1 MMQIAEAAKISRHLL
16 TTLQQVIIGKEQ
28 VLQHLLLGLYSGGNV
43 LLEDFPGVAK
53 TLIARLMAQVTG
65 LEFKRLQFTPDLLPG
80 DITGGFIYNQKMGE
94 FEFRPGP
101 LFTNLVLADEV
112 NRAPP
117 KTQAA
122 LLEVMQERQV
132 TIEGTTYPMR
142 RPFVVLATQ
151 NPIEL
156 EGTYP
161 LPEAQLDR
169 FIMRLRVGYPNL
181 EEERLILAQR
191 GARRQE
197 KIDLTPVID
206 ATQLLH
212 LQATVEQVHTSAAV
226 EQYIV
231 SLTAATRQHNQVQV
245 GVSPRGSLAL
255 YQLARAH
262 AMLHERDFVLPDDV
276 KAMAITALAHR
287 LLLKP
292 EFWVRGIQAEDIIQD
307 ILTRT
312 PIPKAEE
319 PAVGD
324 GHHGP

>member
-1 MMQIAEAAKISRHLL
+1 MQIVEAAELSRTILG
-16 TTLQQVIIGKEQ
+16 TLQQVIIGKEQ
-28 VLQHLLLGLYSGGNV
+28 VLQHLLLGLYSRGNI
-43 LLEDFPGVAK
+43 LIEDFPGLAK
-53 TLIARLMAQVTG
+53 TLIARLIAQVTG
-65 LEFKRLQFTPDLLPG
+65 LTFKRIQFTPDLLPG
-80 DITGGFIYNQKMGE
+80 DITGGYIYNQKRGE

-132 TIEGTTYPMR
+132 TVDGTTYPVPQ
-142 RPFVVLATQ
+142 PFLVLATQ

-169 FIMRLRVGYPNL
+169 FIMRLRVGYPSV
-181 EEERLILAQR
+181 EEERQILAHR
-191 GARRQE
+191 GARHQDRV
-197 KIDLTPVID
+197 DLEPVID
-206 ATQLLH
+206 VAQLLQV
-212 LQATVEQVHTSAAV
+212 QAAVEQVHTTEV
-226 EQYIV
+226 IERYIA
-231 SLTAATRQHNQVQV
+231 SLTAATRQHPQVQV

-262 AMLHERDFVLPDDV
+262 AMAHERDFVLPDDV
-276 KAMAITALAHR
+276 KAMAPAALAHR

-292 EFWVRGIQAEDIIQD
+292 ELWVRGVRAEQIVQD
-307 ILTRT
+307 ILERT
-312 PIPKAEE
+312 SVPKAE
-319 PAVGD
+319 
-324 GHHGP
+324 

>member
-1 MMQIAEAAKISRHLL
+1 MQIVEAAGLSRTILS
-16 TTLQQVIIGKEQ
+16 TLQQVIVGKEQ
-28 VLQHLLLGLYSGGNV
+28 VLQHLLLGLYSRGNI
-43 LLEDFPGVAK
+43 LIEDFPGLAK
-53 TLIARLMAQVTG
+53 TLIARLIAQVTG
-65 LEFKRLQFTPDLLPG
+65 LTFKRIQFTPDLLPG
-80 DITGGFIYNQKMGE
+80 DITGGFIYNQKRGD

-132 TIEGTTYPMR
+132 TVDGTTYPVPQ
-142 RPFVVLATQ
+142 PFLVLATQ

-169 FIMRLRVGYPNL
+169 FIMRLRVGYPSV
-181 EEERLILAQR
+181 EEERQILALR
-191 GARRQE
+191 GARRQDRVDLE
-197 KIDLTPVID
+197 PAIDS
-206 ATQLLH
+206 AQLLQI
-212 LQATVEQVHTSAAV
+212 QAAVEQVHTSEV
-226 EQYIV
+226 IERYIA
-231 SLTAATRQHNQVQV
+231 SLTAATRQHPQIQV

-262 AMLHERDFVLPDDV
+262 AMAYERDFVLPDDV
-276 KAMAITALAHR
+276 KAMAIAALAHR

-292 EFWVRGIQAEDIIQD
+292 ELWVRGIQAEHIVQD
-307 ILTRT
+307 ILERT
-312 PIPKAEE
+312 SVPKAE
-319 PAVGD
+319 
-324 GHHGP
+324 

>member
-1 MMQIAEAAKISRHLL
+1 
-16 TTLQQVIIGKEQ
+16 VGKEQ
-28 VLQHLLLGLYSGGNV
+28 VLRQLLLGLYGGGNM
-43 LLEDFPGVAK
+43 LLEDFPGLAK
-53 TLIARLMAQVTG
+53 TLIARLMAQVSG
-65 LEFKRLQFTPDLLPG
+65 LEFKRIQFTPDLLPG
-80 DITGGFIYNQKMGE
+80 DITGGVIYNQKQGE
-94 FEFRPGP
+94 FVFRPGP

-132 TIEGTTYPMR
+132 TVEGITYAMP

-169 FIMRLRVGYPNL
+169 FMMRLRVGYPSL
-181 EEERLILAQR
+181 EEERQILAQR

-197 KIDLTPVID
+197 KIDLQPVID
-206 ATQLLH
+206 ADQLL
-212 LQATVEQVHTSAAV
+212 QMQSTVEQVHASEAM
-226 EQYIV
+226 EYYIV
-231 SLTAATRQHNQVQV
+231 TLAAATRHHPQVQV
-245 GVSPRGSLAL
+245 GASPRGSLAL

-262 AMLHERDFVLPDDV
+262 AMVQARDFVLPDDV
-276 KAMAITALAHR
+276 KAMAIPALAHR

-292 EFWVRGIQAEDIIQD
+292 ELWMRGMHAEDVVRD
-307 ILTRT
+307 LLERT
-312 PIPKAEE
+312 PIPKAE
-319 PAVGD
+319 
-324 GHHGP
+324 

>member
-1 MMQIAEAAKISRHLL
+1 
-16 TTLQQVIIGKEQ
+16 V
-28 VLQHLLLGLYSGGNV
+28 
-43 LLEDFPGVAK
+43 
-53 TLIARLMAQVTG
+53 
-65 LEFKRLQFTPDLLPG
+65 
-80 DITGGFIYNQKMGE
+80 IYNQKQGE
-94 FEFRPGP
+94 FVFRPGP

-132 TIEGTTYPMR
+132 TVEGITYAMP

-169 FIMRLRVGYPNL
+169 FMMRLRVGYPSL
-181 EEERLILAQR
+181 EEERQILAQR

-197 KIDLTPVID
+197 KIDLPPVID
-206 ATQLLH
+206 ASQLLQ
-212 LQATVEQVHTSAAV
+212 LQATVEQVHASEAM
-226 EQYIV
+226 EYYIA
-231 SLTAATRQHNQVQV
+231 SLAAATRHHPQVQV
-245 GVSPRGSLAL
+245 GASPRGSLAL

-262 AMLHERDFVLPDDV
+262 AMVQARDFVLPDDV
-276 KAMAITALAHR
+276 KAMAVPALAHR

-292 EFWVRGIQAEDIIQD
+292 ELWMRGMHAEDVVRD
-307 ILTRT
+307 LLERT
-312 PIPKAEE
+312 PIPKAE
-319 PAVGD
+319 
-324 GHHGP
+324 

>member
-1 MMQIAEAAKISRHLL
+1 MQIVEAAKLSRTVLEA
-16 TTLQQVIIGKEQ
+16 LQQVIVGKEQ
-28 VLQHLLLGLYSGGNV
+28 VLQHLLLGLYSGGNI
-43 LLEDFPGVAK
+43 LIEDFPGLAK
-53 TLIARLMAQVTG
+53 TLTARLLAQVTG
-65 LEFKRLQFTPDLLPG
+65 LDFKRIQFTPDLLPG
-80 DITGGFIYNQKMGE
+80 DITGGLIYNQKLAE

-132 TIEGTTYPMR
+132 TIEGTTYPVPQ
-142 RPFVVLATQ
+142 PFVVLATQ

-169 FIMRLRVGYPNL
+169 FIMRLRVGYPNP
-181 EEERLILAQR
+181 EDERQILARR

-197 KIDLTPVID
+197 RVDLHPVLH
-206 ATQLLH
+206 TEQLLSM
-212 LQATVEQVHTSAAV
+212 QAAV
-226 EQYIV
+226 EYVHASDPIERYIV
-231 SLTAATRQHNQVQV
+231 SLTTATRQHAHVQI
-245 GVSPRGSLAL
+245 GASPRGSLAL

-262 AMLHERDFVLPDDV
+262 AMVQERDFVLPDDV
-276 KAMAITALAHR
+276 KTMASAALAHR

-292 EFWVRGIQAEDIIQD
+292 ELWVRGIQAEQVIRD
-307 ILTRT
+307 ILERT
-312 PIPKAEE
+312 PIPK
-319 PAVGD
+319 VD
-324 GHHGP
+324 V

>member
-1 MMQIAEAAKISRHLL
+1 MQIAEATKLSQTILDA
-16 TTLQQVIIGKEQ
+16 LQQVIIGKER
-28 VLQHLLLGLYSGGNV
+28 VLQQLLMGLYSGGNI
-43 LLEDFPGVAK
+43 LIEDVPGLAK
-53 TLIARLMAQVTG
+53 TLIARLVARVTG
-65 LEFKRLQFTPDLLPG
+65 LAFKRIQFTPDLLPG
-80 DITGGFIYNQKMGE
+80 DITGGFIYNQKQGE

-132 TIEGTTYPMR
+132 TVEGTTYPVPL
-142 RPFVVLATQ
+142 PFVVLATQ

-169 FIMRLRVGYPNL
+169 FIMRLRVGYPSA
-181 EEERLILAQR
+181 EEERQILANR
-191 GARRQE
+191 GARRQDS
-197 KIDLTPVID
+197 IDLEPVI
-206 ATQLLH
+206 AAAQLLQ
-212 LQATVEQVHTSAAV
+212 LQAAVEQVHASEAI
-226 EQYIV
+226 ERYIV
-231 SLTAATRQHNQVQV
+231 GLTAATRQHPQVQV

-262 AMLHERDFVLPDDV
+262 AMVHGRDFVLPDDV
-276 KAMAITALAHR
+276 KAVATAALAHR

-292 EFWVRGIQAEDIIQD
+292 ELWVRGVQAEQIVRDLLEQ
-307 ILTRT
+307 T
-312 PIPKAEE
+312 PVPKT
-319 PAVGD
+319 D
-324 GHHGP
+324 

>member
-1 MMQIAEAAKISRHLL
+1 MQIVEAAQLSRTVLEA
-16 TTLQQVIIGKEQ
+16 LQQVIVGKEQ
-28 VLQHLLLGLYSGGNV
+28 VLQHLLLGLYSGGNI
-43 LLEDFPGVAK
+43 LIEDFPGLAK
-53 TLIARLMAQVTG
+53 TLTARLLAQVTG
-65 LEFKRLQFTPDLLPG
+65 LDFKRIQFTPDLLPG
-80 DITGGFIYNQKMGE
+80 DITGGLIYNQKLGE

-132 TIEGTTYPMR
+132 TIEGTTYPVPQ
-142 RPFVVLATQ
+142 PFVVLATQ

-169 FIMRLRVGYPNL
+169 FILRLHVGYPNP
-181 EEERLILAQR
+181 EEERQILARR

-197 KIDLTPVID
+197 RIDLHAVLNPE
-206 ATQLLH
+206 QLLSM
-212 LQATVEQVHTSAAV
+212 QAAVEQVHASDPI
-226 EQYIV
+226 ERYIV
-231 SLTAATRQHNQVQV
+231 SLTTATRQHAHVQI
-245 GVSPRGSLAL
+245 GASPRGSLAL

-262 AMLHERDFVLPDDV
+262 AMIQERDFVLPDDV
-276 KAMAITALAHR
+276 KAMASAALAHR

-292 EFWVRGIQAEDIIQD
+292 ELWVRGIQAEHVIRD
-307 ILTRT
+307 ILERT
-312 PIPKAEE
+312 PIPK
-319 PAVGD
+319 VD
-324 GHHGP
+324 V

>member
-1 MMQIAEAAKISRHLL
+1 MNIADAARLSETLL
-16 TTLQQVIIGKEQ
+16 GELQQVIVGKEQ
-28 VLQHLLLGLYSGGNV
+28 VLRQLLLGLYGGGNM
-43 LLEDFPGVAK
+43 LLEDFPGLAK
-53 TLIARLMAQVTG
+53 TLIARLMAQVSG
-65 LEFKRLQFTPDLLPG
+65 LEFKRIQFTPDLLPG
-80 DITGGFIYNQKMGE
+80 DITGGVIYNQKQGE
-94 FEFRPGP
+94 FVFRPGP

-132 TIEGTTYPMR
+132 TVEGITYAMP

-169 FIMRLRVGYPNL
+169 FMMRLRVGYPSL
-181 EEERLILAQR
+181 EEERQILAQR

-197 KIDLTPVID
+197 KIDLQPVID
-206 ATQLLH
+206 ADQLL
-212 LQATVEQVHTSAAV
+212 QMQSTVEQVHASEAM
-226 EQYIV
+226 EYYIV
-231 SLTAATRQHNQVQV
+231 SLAAATRHHPQVQV
-245 GVSPRGSLAL
+245 GASPRGSLAL

-262 AMLHERDFVLPDDV
+262 AMVQARDFVLPDDV
-276 KAMAITALAHR
+276 KVMAIPALAHR

-292 EFWVRGIQAEDIIQD
+292 ELWMRGMHAEDVVRD
-307 ILTRT
+307 LLERT
-312 PIPKAEE
+312 PIPKAE
-319 PAVGD
+319 
-324 GHHGP
+324 

>member
-1 MMQIAEAAKISRHLL
+1 MMQIAEAARLSRTILEA
-16 TTLQQVIIGKEQ
+16 LQQVIVGKER
-28 VLQHLLLGLYSGGNV
+28 VLQHLLLGLFSGGNI
-43 LLEDFPGVAK
+43 LIEDFPGLAK
-53 TLIARLMAQVTG
+53 TLTARLIAQVTG
-65 LEFKRLQFTPDLLPG
+65 LEFKRIQFTPDLLPG
-80 DITGGFIYNQKMGE
+80 DITGGLIYNQKRGE

-132 TIEGTTYPMR
+132 TIEGTTYPVSL
-142 RPFVVLATQ
+142 PFVVLATQ

-169 FIMRLRVGYPNL
+169 FVMRLRVGYPGP
-181 EEERLILAQR
+181 EEERQILALR

-197 KIDLTPVID
+197 KVDLVPVID
-206 ATQLLH
+206 AARLLEV
-212 LQATVEQVHTSAAV
+212 QAAVEQVHAS
-226 EQYIV
+226 EPIERYIV
-231 SLTAATRQHNQVQV
+231 SLTAATRQHGQVQV
-245 GVSPRGSLAL
+245 GASPRGSLAL

-262 AMLHERDFVLPDDV
+262 AMVDERDFVLPDDV
-276 KAMAITALAHR
+276 KAMATAALAHR

-292 EFWVRGIQAEDIIQD
+292 ELWVRGIQAEQIVRD
-307 ILTRT
+307 ILERT
-312 PIPKAEE
+312 PIPK
-319 PAVGD
+319 VD
-324 GHHGP
+324 